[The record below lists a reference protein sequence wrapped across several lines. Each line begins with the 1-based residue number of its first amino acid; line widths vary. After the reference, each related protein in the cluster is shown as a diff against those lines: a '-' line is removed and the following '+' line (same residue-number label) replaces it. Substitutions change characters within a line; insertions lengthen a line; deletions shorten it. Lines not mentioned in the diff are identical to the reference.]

1 MSPGKAPA
9 FPRSAELLERAL
21 KRIPTGS
28 QTFSK
33 SHIQFPRDA
42 SPLFLARGEG
52 GRVWDVDGNEYID
65 LICGLLPVVLGYRDP
80 DVDAAIRDQLDSGIS
95 FSLATDL
102 EIGLAERLGAIVP
115 CAEMVRF
122 GKNGSDATSAAVRL
136 ARAATGRDHIV
147 ICGYHGWHD
156 WYVGATV
163 RSRGVPEAV
172 RDLTIRIPYG
182 DLDAFRRVLADHP
195 GDIAGIIME
204 PMNMV
209 EPPAGYLGE
218 MRDLA
223 HAHGALFIFDEVIT
237 GFRYALGGA
246 QELFGVTPDLA
257 ALGKGL
263 GNGMPIS
270 ALVGREEYMRLLE
283 EVFVSGTFGGE
294 ALSLAA
300 GIAVVD
306 KMRREPVIERLWTS
320 GARLADAVSA
330 LVKENAL
337 QDTIRL
343 AGKPCWTVLDIRPHA
358 NAAPEEIKAF
368 LVTRGFRHGVLA
380 NGSHNICYA
389 HTEADID
396 ACIDAYRAILPELA
410 ALLRAGRLR
419 EDLGCEPV
427 HPVFSVR
434 SLPSSPVS

>member
-52 GRVWDVDGNEYID
+52 GRVWDVDGNEYVD

-195 GDIAGIIME
+195 GDIAGLIME

-330 LVKENAL
+330 LVEENAL

-343 AGKPCWTVLDIRPHA
+343 TGKPCWTVLDIRPHA

-368 LVTRGFRHGVLA
+368 LVTRGFRNGVLA

-389 HTEADID
+389 HTEADIE
-396 ACIDAYRAILPELA
+396 ACIDAYGVILPELA